1 MITDKLIP
9 NIDRRM
15 STWIKIQEQLKKEP
29 PLEQRPTITISRQ
42 FGAEAYPLAEIL
54 QDLLQNKTGESWT
67 IFDKALIE
75 KVSRETALSE
85 HFLTNLGDAS
95 KAFDALLTMLPGMHT
110 HRDGYQILSHYIIRI
125 ALDGNAIIIGRGGAV
140 LTQHLSHC
148 FHFRL
153 EAPLEYRIRSI
164 QERLGITNNEAKS
177 LVIENQKMRERY
189 IEGLLNISISDT
201 RFYHAVFN
209 SSKSN
214 SLGIARGI
222 MSLVFENW
230 GVERTKVKR

>member
-1 MITDKLIP
+1 MLTEKLIP

-15 STWIKIQEQLKKEP
+15 STWIKIQAQLKKEP
-29 PLEQRPTITISRQ
+29 PPEHRPTITISRE

-54 QDLLQNKTGESWT
+54 QDLLQKKTGDSWT

-75 KVSRETALSE
+75 KVSRETTLSE
-85 HFLTNLGDAS
+85 YFLTNLGDAS
-95 KAFDALLTMLPGMHT
+95 RAFDALLTMLPGMRT
-110 HRDGYQILSHYIIRI
+110 HREAYRILSHYLIRI
-125 ALDGNAIIIGRGGAV
+125 ALDGNAIIIGRGGAI
-140 LTQHLSHC
+140 LTQHLPHC

-164 QERLGITNNEAKS
+164 QERLGITPNEAKS
-177 LVIENQKMRERY
+177 LVFENQKERERF
-189 IEGLLNISISDT
+189 IENLLNISIADT

-214 SLGIARGI
+214 SSRIARGI
-222 MSLVFENW
+222 MGLVFENQ
-230 GVERTKVKR
+230 GGRRD